1 MKIAWSKNKEF
12 RAFKIDCLQAKL
24 EGKESF
30 IFNYKI
36 FFIEEALNLIKEYE
50 REQNIT
56 I

>member
-1 MKIAWSKNKEF
+1 MKIAWSKTKEF
-12 RAFKIDCLQAKL
+12 RAFKVGCQQAKL

-36 FFIEEALNLIKEYE
+36 FFVEEALALIKEYE
-50 REQNIT
+50 QEQNIT